1 MIPPPINAHI
11 GHGRHVAGY
20 ALRASTAGRMP
31 MMFRHIKACRQV
43 ALRADRIAFC
53 AQRAAM
59 RVVAIGADHA
69 GALHAALREG
79 SPLKH
84 LALNLAI
91 GVIFALLE
99 QHGCMRVQKALSRQ
113 WVCDQR
119 ARSGMARRTAFHL
132 SSGGLPRRPIPTRDA
147 TRIILGEAPGA
158 AGSIAKPC

>member
-43 ALRADRIAFC
+43 ALRANRIAFC

-59 RVVAIGADHA
+59 RVVTIGADHA

-79 SPLKH
+79 SPLKYF
-84 LALNLAI
+84 ALNLAI

-99 QHGCMRVQKALSRQ
+99 QHGCMGVQKALAWQR
-113 WVCDQR
+113 VRDQR
-119 ARSGMARRTAFHL
+119 ARSGMARRAAFHL
-132 SSGGLPRRPIPTRDA
+132 SRGGLPRRPIPTRDA

-158 AGSIAKPC
+158 TGSIAKPC

>member
-1 MIPPPINAHI
+1 
-11 GHGRHVAGY
+11 
-20 ALRASTAGRMP
+20 

-43 ALRADRIAFC
+43 ALCADRVAFC

-59 RVVAIGADHA
+59 RVVTIGAYHA

-84 LALNLAI
+84 FALNLAI

-99 QHGCMRVQKALSRQ
+99 QHRCMRVQKALSRQ

-119 ARSGMARRTAFHL
+119 ARSGMAGRAAFHL
-132 SSGGLPRRPIPTRDA
+132 SSGGLPRRTIPMRDT
-147 TRIILGEAPGA
+147 TRIILGEAPSA
-158 AGSIAKPC
+158 TRSIAKPC